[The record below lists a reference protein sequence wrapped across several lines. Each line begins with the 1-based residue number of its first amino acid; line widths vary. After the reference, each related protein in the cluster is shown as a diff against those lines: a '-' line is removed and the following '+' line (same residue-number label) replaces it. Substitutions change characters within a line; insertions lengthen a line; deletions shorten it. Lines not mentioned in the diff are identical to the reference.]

1 VPHAPFDCHLPL
13 HRSSQLQLD
22 LNRGAVA
29 VGAGVLDKAE
39 SRKQA
44 PQATSQEPRQSQL
57 CNVPRGIGYNAVL
70 PRCWLLVSAGVGA
83 SAELRAR
90 ARGSRS
96 RSGSLL
102 AVFGVGFGSRSRPDV
117 QCPMGWGLGHFGAG
131 LGARGWPGRARGGG
145 GGGGESAQSKQR
157 APSSFGPPAPFVR
170 GPAGGRPRTC
180 HRKLVGGAAQ
190 SAGSF
195 LLQYIA
201 LNSPRMLQSP
211 AHLRSQ

>member
-102 AVFGVGFGSRSRPDV
+102 AVVGVGFGSRSRPDV

-145 GGGGESAQSKQR
+145 GGGAR
-157 APSSFGPPAPFVR
+157 ARSPSSARRARSAHQPPLCVGPPAVAR
-170 GPAGGRPRTC
+170 GRATESWWGVQ
-180 HRKLVGGAAQ
+180 L
-190 SAGSF
+190 
-195 LLQYIA
+195 
-201 LNSPRMLQSP
+201 SPPGLSSSSTLP
-211 AHLRSQ
+211 